1 MCSSQ
6 WNLTRHQSQELFWN
20 IHLCPSI
27 QAMIQG
33 KMLHHSFDDGET
45 LEGMADVPCLISI
58 RALNVSLFLTSMALY
73 SSSTFDG
80 YKVRLGNN
88 HQFAFN
94 FNIQLYY

>member
-58 RALNVSLFLTSMALY
+58 RALNVSLFLTSNSLC
-73 SSSTFDG
+73 SSSIFSE
-80 YKVRLGNN
+80 YKVRLGNISP
-88 HQFAFN
+88 FAFD
-94 FNIQLYY
+94 I